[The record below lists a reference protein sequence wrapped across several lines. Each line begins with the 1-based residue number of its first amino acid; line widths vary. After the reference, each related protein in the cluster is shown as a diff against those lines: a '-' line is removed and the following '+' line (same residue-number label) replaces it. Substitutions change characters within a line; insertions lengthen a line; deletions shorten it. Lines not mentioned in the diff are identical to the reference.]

1 MLRPSAAMNQ
11 PVSVFPDPPEDQ
23 IESVE
28 LKYRADPIN
37 EEHDS
42 QVGDDEIISKDDLWI
57 QVMRHK
63 FSFFRGDN
71 LWKDFH
77 ELNQ

>member
-37 EEHDS
+37 EEHDG
-42 QVGDDEIISKDDLWI
+42 QVGDDEIVVQYNA
-57 QVMRHK
+57 QVKAMRHK

-71 LWKDFH
+71 LWKNFH
-77 ELNQ
+77 KLNQ